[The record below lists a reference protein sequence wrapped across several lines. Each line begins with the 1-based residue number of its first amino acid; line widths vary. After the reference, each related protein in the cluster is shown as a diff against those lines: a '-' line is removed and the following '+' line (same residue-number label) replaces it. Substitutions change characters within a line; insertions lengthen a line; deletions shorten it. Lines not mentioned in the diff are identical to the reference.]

1 MIQPKILKIK
11 ATPSSPS
18 ILLDGVN
25 GLIEFPG
32 KSLSTNTRE
41 FYNPVFD
48 WIAEYL
54 QKPQPK
60 TVLIYRMDAITTSF
74 IKLFFDIT
82 MDIAT
87 TLGNTYK
94 FELHWRYEKGDEV
107 EMEFGQDFKSV
118 LNKRGL
124 LLNPADFKF
133 VED

>member
-1 MIQPKILKIK
+1 MSQPKILKIK
-11 ATPSSPS
+11 GTPSTPA

-25 GLIEFPG
+25 GLIEFSG

-94 FELHWRYEKGDEV
+94 FELHWCYEKGDEV

>member
-1 MIQPKILKIK
+1 MNQPKVLKIEG
-11 ATPSSPS
+11 TPSTPS

-25 GLIEFPG
+25 GLIEFSG

-41 FYNPVFD
+41 FYKPVLE
-48 WIAEYL
+48 WISEYL
-54 QKPQPK
+54 HEPQPK
-60 TVLIYRMDAITTSF
+60 TVLIYRMDAITSSF

-82 MDIAT
+82 TDIAT
-87 TLGNTYK
+87 TLENTYK
-94 FELHWRYEKGDEV
+94 FELHWCYEKGDEV

-124 LLNPADFKF
+124 LLNPSDFKF